1 MASNA
6 VARLLV
12 EIVGEAT
19 NAVAAFKKTGD
30 AAKTTEGAAQ
40 KTGASFKSIAT
51 GIATGLVVAKVV
63 SFGKESVKAAEE
75 SAVAHE
81 RLVATFKGAG
91 DATGALAAHAETYA
105 AKLSQ
110 ATGVDDEAIAGAQA
124 LLATFHSVSNAG
136 AVQAG
141 VFDRATAA
149 AADLAA
155 AGYGDLNSNA
165 VQLGKAL
172 EDPVKG
178 MAALAKS
185 GVTFTAAQKN
195 AIQQMEK
202 TGNHLGAQQI
212 VLANVESQVK
222 GTAAAT
228 ATGSA
233 KMAVAWGNFQE
244 SVGGVLL
251 PFITL
256 IQTHLAG
263 LFDFV
268 GANSQWLVPL
278 VLGITTAIGA
288 ILLVVKAI
296 ELFKT
301 ALAAVKIAVAFFRAA
316 WLALNSSFIASPI
329 GLIIIAV
336 VALSAVIVI
345 IATKTNWFQNIW
357 RDVTS
362 FTSAAWRATV
372 GAIMAAW
379 NAAWSFIAG
388 IFNAIQRIAM
398 TVWGWVRSNWP
409 LLAGVLAGPFGI
421 AVALV
426 YKFWGPITG
435 FFSGIVH
442 SIAGVIS
449 GVVGAITSPFITAFN
464 IVKGIVASA
473 VGYIEGLIHRLTGIV
488 SSGINAAKS
497 VYNAF
502 AHGWNAIQ
510 IKLPEIKVPLGPTIG
525 GQTIG
530 LPDLPILQTGGLMT
544 RSGLI
549 YAHAG
554 EAITPLPRRA
564 RGDGPLVA
572 IANATFGE
580 TVDVAVF
587 GRRLAWE
594 LTASGVRA

>member
-1 MASNA
+1 
-6 VARLLV
+6 VP
-12 EIVGEAT
+12 AT
-19 NAVAAFKKTGD
+19 LDVLIKGTATSAVAAFKQTGD
-30 AAKTTEGAAQ
+30 AAKTASGAAE
-40 KTGASFKSIAT
+40 KTGSSFAKVAGAVAT
-51 GIATGLVVAKVV
+51 GFAVTRIVA
-63 SFGKESVKAAEE
+63 FGKSSVAAAEE
-75 SAVAHE
+75 SAVAHN
-81 RLVATFKGAG
+81 RLVAVFKNVGDVQGTAAAAAEAYAG
-91 DATGALAAHAETYA
+91 T
-105 AKLSQ
+105 LSKQ
-110 ATGVDDEAIAGAQA
+110 TGVDDEVIMGGQAI
-124 LLATFHSVSNAG
+124 LATFHSVAG
-136 AVQAG
+136 AAGRQAG
-141 VFDRATAA
+141 VFDRATQAA
-149 AADLAA
+149 VDLAA
-155 AGYGDLNSNA
+155 AGYGNINSNA

-172 EDPVKG
+172 EDPTKG

-185 GVTFTAAQKN
+185 GVNFTAAQKT
-195 AIQQMEK
+195 AIQQMQK
-202 TGNHLGAQQI
+202 SGNLLGAQKI

-244 SVGGVLL
+244 SVGAALL
-251 PFITL
+251 PFIAS

-336 VALSAVIVI
+336 VALIAVIVI

-357 RDVTS
+357 RAVTS
-362 FTSAAWRATV
+362 FMSAAWRATV

-502 AHGWNAIQ
+502 AHVWNAIQ